1 AVIAT
6 PAPTVPAVVRDCVA
20 AGVRGAVV
28 VSAGFRET
36 GAAGAALEREV
47 LAEARRGPLR
57 LLGPNALGVMVPPTG
72 LNATLTGTTARPGGV
87 ALLSQSGA
95 LLTAILDWSRVEHV
109 GFSAVVSVGSM
120 ADVGW
125 GDLTAELGDDPHTR
139 SILLYLEAVG
149 DARAFL
155 SAAREVALRKPIIAI
170 KAGRTAP
177 AARAAAS
184 HTGTLTGSDEVL
196 TAAFRRTGVLRVDS
210 IAELFY
216 MAEVLAKQPHP
227 RGRRLTIVTNAGGP
241 GVLAADAL
249 VAGGGEL
256 APLSEATTAALDA
269 LLPPHWSRGNPVDV
283 LGDADDERLARA
295 LSAAARDEHGDGL
308 LVTLVPFGPA
318 SPTRVAEALGRLAR
332 PAGKPVLA
340 SWRRAGQVAEGVRL
354 LNEAGVPTFSYPDAA
369 ARIFNYMG
377 RYAYSLAGLYET
389 PTLGGDPER
398 EDPAGAERLVA
409 EARAAGRTVLP
420 EADSKALL
428 AA

>member
-6 PAPTVPAVVRDCVA
+6 PAPTVPAVVRDCFA

-125 GDLTAELGDDPHTR
+125 GDLIAYLGDDPHTR
-139 SILLYLEAVG
+139 SILLYMESVG

-184 HTGTLTGSDEVL
+184 HTGTL
-196 TAAFRRTGVLRVDS
+196 R
-210 IAELFY
+210 
-216 MAEVLAKQPHP
+216 
-227 RGRRLTIVTNAGGP
+227 
-241 GVLAADAL
+241 
-249 VAGGGEL
+249 
-256 APLSEATTAALDA
+256 
-269 LLPPHWSRGNPVDV
+269 W
-283 LGDADDERLARA
+283 
-295 LSAAARDEHGDGL
+295 AAAS
-308 LVTLVPFGPA
+308 PSSPPPA
-318 SPTRVAEALGRLAR
+318 AQAVSP
-332 PAGKPVLA
+332 
-340 SWRRAGQVAEGVRL
+340 
-354 LNEAGVPTFSYPDAA
+354 PTPSTPAA
-369 ARIFNYMG
+369 ASSPPSRRPRRPPSTPSSRPTG
-377 RYAYSLAGLYET
+377 AAATPSTSSAT
-389 PTLGGDPER
+389 PTTSGS
-398 EDPAGAERLVA
+398 PAPSRPPPATSTA
-409 EARAAGRTVLP
+409 TACW
-420 EADSKALL
+420 
-428 AA
+428 